1 MCSFCNGTQLTEIM
15 NFGEVALAGAFL
27 KPENFAK
34 ERKYPLR
41 LWFCHDCYAVQVAD
55 HVPPEELFNSNYFY
69 FSSSIGTLR
78 EHFQHYA
85 QEIAARFVPAE
96 LGRATCRERVCQ
108 YV

>member
-69 FSSSIGTLR
+69 FRSE
-78 EHFQHYA
+78 EHTSELQSLMRISYA
-85 QEIAARFVPAE
+85 VFCLQQKTKIHKYIIHIKN
-96 LGRATCRERVCQ
+96 T
-108 YV
+108 